1 GAAGRRAD
9 DLGAAAGAPGGRRG
23 SGERQSSLS
32 KTGLQVEHAEATVNE
47 CSSGEGALD
56 LPAEGA
62 DAAAE
67 QSSSGESLPELQVK
81 VEGEHR
87 DLRPRAPR
95 RRLVLA
101 APKVGR
107 DCSPSLILPLV
118 LRPPLNCLL
127 IVAPLSLS
135 TLPSSPVLQEA
146 GPQLHPPREH

>member
-118 LRPPLNCLL
+118 LRPPLLT
-127 IVAPLSLS
+127 IM
-135 TLPSSPVLQEA
+135 
-146 GPQLHPPREH
+146 

>member
-107 DCSPSLILPLV
+107 DCSPSLILP
-118 LRPPLNCLL
+118 NCLL